1 MPKRK
6 PPKSSAKKTSD
17 LIQSN
22 QPKFIYDYISGEK
35 FTPDEWEKIENYR
48 KKLIKQRKSDIE
60 DVSVS
65 SSKTKIREKSQ
76 QQRNKTSQRFSK
88 PKSEEQKEKISKS
101 TKGIKHSQQTREK
114 QSKSQKIRRLKEK
127 NDFSQQMIE
136 NFGMML
142 DEKNIPS
149 STKSQINAV
158 INSIIESDGLQNTA
172 LMLNEFQNS
181 PMFPK
186 IVRDLYYVGESDTN
200 GIVSL
205 FVSSMLAYLKSNN
218 YSDDEIKD
226 LMDEYSDEFI
236 TNYAY
241 NEFEDE
247 EF

>member
-6 PPKSSAKKTSD
+6 PPKSRAKETAD
-17 LIQSN
+17 LIQTS

-35 FTPDEWEKIENYR
+35 FTPDEWKKIENYR
-48 KKLIKQRKSDIE
+48 KKLIKQRKGDIE
-60 DVSVS
+60 DVSGS
-65 SSKTKIREKSQ
+65 PSKTKIRENPQ
-76 QQRNKTSQRFSK
+76 EQRNKTSERFSK
-88 PKSEEQKEKISKS
+88 PKTKEQKEKISKS
-101 TKGIKHSQQTREK
+101 TKGRKNSQQTREK
-114 QSKSQKIRRLKEK
+114 QSKSQKARRLKEK

-136 NFGMML
+136 NFGTML

-149 STKSQINAV
+149 STKSEINTV

-186 IVRDLYYVGESDTN
+186 LVRDLYYSNESDIN

-205 FVSSMLAYLKSNN
+205 FISSMLAYLKSNN
-218 YSDDEIKD
+218 YSNDEIND
-226 LMDEYSDEFI
+226 LMNEYSDEFI
-236 TNYAY
+236 TNYVY
-241 NEFEDE
+241 NDFEDE